1 MTSPQASHDGG
12 RRAAISS
19 GVGCQQKLTEF
30 VNAKADV
37 GALRQ
42 GRIYSCSCIVVCK
55 SGRYGEVEVLPWP
68 SGGRAASNE
77 IGASFLPLPST
88 SSFLKPESLT
98 GADKGLGVIRRAE
111 K

>member
-1 MTSPQASHDGG
+1 M
-12 RRAAISS
+12 
-19 GVGCQQKLTEF
+19 
-30 VNAKADV
+30 
-37 GALRQ
+37 
-42 GRIYSCSCIVVCK
+42 
-55 SGRYGEVEVLPWP
+55 EVLPWP

-77 IGASFLPLPST
+77 IGARFLPLPST